1 MFAGSVE
8 MMTSIATTIG
18 TFVAGTG
25 FDDIPV
31 EIVERAKDLLLDSVG
46 LAFAAT
52 TFDFSIKARAVA
64 SALGTG
70 PSPIIGTAELFALR
84 DAMLVNGIHV
94 HGLDFDDT
102 HGASVSHVS
111 SSSVPLAL
119 GLAADRHASGRDL
132 LTAYILAVEINSRLG
147 AAANFGFHT
156 HGFHPTGLV
165 GTFGC
170 AVGAAKLLGLDAAGI
185 ARAQGIAGSFAS
197 SNLEFLE
204 TGAWTKRIH
213 PGWAAVSGYTAA
225 IFAMHAYEAPPFVYE
240 GRYGLYNTHLPPG
253 ASADL
258 AACTKGLGDQWE
270 VLQVAVKPFPLC
282 HFNHTCADAAL
293 HLVTHEGLRADEVE
307 RIDALVSPAVFD
319 SVCLPREN
327 KIRPRSEYDAKFS
340 LPFVVAASIVRG
352 RFTLA
357 ELHDDALCDPEIL
370 ALAERVT
377 CVPDRASG
385 HPIHLSGEVIVT
397 RKDGSVVSHREQI
410 HRGSGDRPM
419 MRAELVDKYTA
430 NMALCTEPAT
440 DPAATDPATVDRV
453 LNAVFSA
460 DSFDDAADLARILQG
475 R

>member
-1 MFAGSVE
+1 MAV
-8 MMTSIATTIG
+8 MASIAGTIG
-18 TFVAGTG
+18 TFVADTG
-25 FDDIPV
+25 FDDIPA
-31 EIVERAKDLLLDSVG
+31 EIVERAKDLLLDSIG

-52 TFDFSIKARAVA
+52 TFDFSRNGRAVA

-70 PSPIIGTAELFALR
+70 PSPIIGTAETFALR
-84 DAMLVNGIHV
+84 DAMLVNGINV

-111 SSSVPLAL
+111 ASSVPLAL
-119 GLAADRHASGRDL
+119 GLAADRHRSGREL
-132 LTAYILAVEINSRLG
+132 LTAYILAIEVNARLG

-170 AVGAAKLLGLDAAGI
+170 AVGAAKLLGLDAIGT

-225 IFAMHAYEAPPFVYE
+225 VFAMHAYEAPPFIYE

-253 ASADL
+253 TFADL

-293 HLVTHEGLRADEVE
+293 HMVTHDDLRADQIES
-307 RIDALVSPAVFD
+307 IDALVSPAVFE

-327 KIRPRSEYDAKFS
+327 KVRPRSAYDAKFS

-357 ELHDDALCDPEIL
+357 ELHDDALHDEEIL
-370 ALAERVT
+370 ALADRVH
-377 CVPDRASG
+377 CVPDPASG
-385 HPIHLSGEVIVT
+385 HPVHLSGEVIVT
-397 RKDGSVVSHREQI
+397 RKDGSVLRHREQI
-410 HRGSGDRPM
+410 HRGSGDRPIG
-419 MRAELVDKYTA
+419 RDELITKYRCS
-430 NMALCTEPAT
+430 MALAT
-440 DPAATDPATVDRV
+440 DDATTDRV
-453 LNAVFSA
+453 LNAVLTA
-460 DSFDDAADLARILQG
+460 DSFADAADLARVLQG
-475 R
+475 S